1 MKTVRSRILAIMG
14 VAGAVLMITIL
25 LVVNVIV
32 KKNVTSLSKDYLYD
46 NCIAASDT
54 LYESFYNDSEG
65 KDMNVRIEFIL
76 SNLGIE
82 GMKSSKAYLIDTEG
96 KYLYN
101 QDSKLI
107 GKNRKSISIID
118 EVYESLRNGEVKNA
132 DVDMYREDGK
142 NKYVAYMCTVNDWIL
157 YVTVD
162 ESDILKAVNTI
173 NSYVIII
180 GIVILI
186 LVYIIGGFIVN
197 LISKQIIKLTGTIE
211 DISKLDLTVE
221 SNISRKDEIGIMSNA
236 VNDMKNSL
244 TELLKDLSNISSDLL
259 ETSNDLFN
267 VSKEVNIASMNNS
280 ETTEELVAGMESTK
294 DSTNSVTKSINEIK
308 ENIINVSQK
317 LKDGLSLSTKV
328 LDKTSDLNEKIQDA
342 NDNSTKVYNNI
353 KNVSH
358 EAIEKAKGV
367 NKINVLT
374 ESIKEIAEQTNLLA
388 LNASIEAAR
397 AGETGKGFAVVAN
410 EISKLANDS
419 DAAVNGIIK
428 IVDEVNISVNTLTKC
443 LEDSLYFL
451 ETDISNDY
459 NTFIDSSNEYID
471 FNKEIEL
478 FMSEVN
484 KEVAHLANNIENINN
499 EINIIKDNISESTV
513 GVSDIAEKT
522 VGVVEITEHSY
533 GLTENCKQRV
543 EEINNILSKFKL

>member
-186 LVYIIGGFIVN
+186 LVFIIGGFIVN